1 MYDLA
6 LRLLEYDPAFR
17 ATLRQA
23 MRHSYFDRLAA
34 TLAFGDE
41 DDAGGEEGE
50 DVVSSAAAAENVVD
64 LLEDGSTAAH
74 ILRLQI

>member
-1 MYDLA
+1 
-6 LRLLEYDPAFR
+6 
-17 ATLRQA
+17 
-23 MRHSYFDRLAA
+23 MRHAYFDRLAA

-41 DDAGGEEGE
+41 EDGGAA
-50 DVVSSAAAAENVVD
+50 AAAAENVVD